1 MMRALLYDSFCGPPR
16 VANVAD
22 PLVPRDG
29 VVIEVKASGLC
40 RSDWHG
46 WQGHDADIRS
56 LPHIPGHEFAG
67 VIAAVGPDVRRWRVG
82 EKVTVPFVLG
92 CGRCVYCLAGD
103 QQVCERQFQPGFSGP
118 GSFAEYVALPF
129 ADVNL
134 VRLPDTIEFADAAIL
149 GCRFVTAF
157 RGLATQ
163 ARLCAGEWVA
173 VYGCGGVGLSAVMI
187 ARAFGA
193 HVIGVDV
200 ADEKLALAR
209 EAGAAHT
216 LNASAFPDVPE
227 AICQLTAGGAHVS
240 LDALGSVVTCRNSIL
255 SLRRRGR
262 HVQLGLLL
270 GDQAEPAL
278 PMGRVIA
285 HELEIFGSHG
295 MPAHAYPPLL
305 DMIADGKLP
314 LGKLIGRRITLD
326 AAGPALASLASS
338 PGKGIT
344 VIDRFA
350 PSVDDCPLPQVFAAS
365 PCHESLP

>member
-1 MMRALLYDSFCGPPR
+1 MRALLYDSFGAPPR
-16 VANVAD
+16 VAIVPD
-22 PLVPRDG
+22 PVVPRDG
-29 VVIEVKASGLC
+29 VIVEVRASGLC

-46 WQGHDADIRS
+46 WQGHDADIRT

-67 VIAAVGPDVRRWRVG
+67 VIAAVGLDTRRWRTG
-82 EKVTVPFVLG
+82 DRVTTPFVLG
-92 CGRCVYCLAGD
+92 CGTCVYCLAGD
-103 QQVCERQFQPGFSGP
+103 QQVCEKQFQPGFTGP

-129 ADVNL
+129 ADINL
-134 VRLPDTIEFADAAIL
+134 VLIPDEIEFVDAAAL

-157 RGLATQ
+157 RGIAKQ
-163 ARLCAGEWVA
+163 ARLRAGEWVA

-187 ARAFGA
+187 ARALGA
-193 HVIGVDV
+193 NVIGVDV

-216 LNASAFPDVPE
+216 FNAAAVYDVPQ
-227 AICQLTAGGAHVS
+227 AVRDLTEGGVHVSVDAFGGAI
-240 LDALGSVVTCRNSIL
+240 ACRNSIL

-262 HVQLGLLL
+262 HVQIGLLL
-270 GDQAEPAL
+270 GDQTEPAI

-295 MPAHAYPPLL
+295 MQAHAYPELL
-305 DMIADGKLP
+305 DMIAAGKLT
-314 LGKLIGRRITLD
+314 LGKLIGRRISLD
-326 AAGPALASLASS
+326 EAGAALASLDSA

-350 PSVDDCPLPQVFAAS
+350 A
-365 PCHESLP
+365 

>member
-1 MMRALLYDSFCGPPR
+1 MRALLYDYFSAPPR
-16 VANVAD
+16 VANVPD
-22 PLVPRDG
+22 PVVPRDG

-46 WQGHDADIRS
+46 WRGHDADIRT

-67 VIAAVGPDVRRWRVG
+67 VIVAVGPDVRRWRTG
-82 EKVTVPFVLG
+82 ERVTTPFVLG
-92 CGRCVYCLAGD
+92 CGTCTYCLAGD
-103 QQVCERQFQPGFSGP
+103 QQVCEKQFQPGFSGP

-134 VRLPDTIEFADAAIL
+134 VRLPDDMEFVDAAAL

-157 RGLATQ
+157 RGIAKQ
-163 ARLCAGEWVA
+163 ARLRAGEWVA

-187 ARAFGA
+187 AHALGA
-193 HVIGVDV
+193 NVIGIDV

-216 LNASAFPDVPE
+216 FNAAAHPDVSE
-227 AICQLTAGGAHVS
+227 AIREITAGGAHVS
-240 LDALGSVVTCRNSIL
+240 ADAFGSAITCRDSIL

-262 HVQLGLLL
+262 HVQIGLLL

-295 MPAHAYPPLL
+295 IQAHAYPEIL
-305 DMIADGKLP
+305 DLIASGKLP
-314 LGKLIGRRITLD
+314 LHKLIGRRIALD
-326 AAGPALASLASS
+326 DAGAALANLASS
-338 PGKGIT
+338 PGTGIT

-350 PSVDDCPLPQVFAAS
+350 A
-365 PCHESLP
+365 

>member
-1 MMRALLYDSFCGPPR
+1 MRALLYDSFGAPPR
-16 VANVAD
+16 VAIVPD
-22 PLVPRDG
+22 PVVPRDG
-29 VVIEVKASGLC
+29 VIVEVRASGLC

-46 WQGHDADIRS
+46 WKGHDADIRT

-67 VIAAVGPDVRRWRVG
+67 VIAAVGPDARRWRTG
-82 EKVTVPFVLG
+82 DRVTTPFVLG
-92 CGRCVYCLAGD
+92 CGTCVYCLAGD
-103 QQVCERQFQPGFSGP
+103 QQVCEKQFQPGFTGP

-134 VRLPDTIEFADAAIL
+134 VLIPDELEFVDAAAL

-157 RGLATQ
+157 RGIAKQ
-163 ARLCAGEWVA
+163 ARLRAGEWVA

-187 ARAFGA
+187 ARALGA
-193 HVIGVDV
+193 NVIGVDV

-216 LNASAFPDVPE
+216 FNAAAVQDVPQ
-227 AICQLTAGGAHVS
+227 AVRDLTEGGVHVSVDAFGGAI
-240 LDALGSVVTCRNSIL
+240 ACRNSIL

-262 HVQLGLLL
+262 HVQIGLLL
-270 GDQAEPAL
+270 GDQAEPAI

-295 MPAHAYPPLL
+295 MQAHAYPELL
-305 DMIADGKLP
+305 DMIAAGKLS
-314 LGKLIGRRITLD
+314 LGKLIGRRISLD
-326 AAGPALASLASS
+326 EAGAALAGLDSA
-338 PGKGIT
+338 PGKGIV

-350 PSVDDCPLPQVFAAS
+350 AYSGFHVD
-365 PCHESLP
+365 E

>member
-1 MMRALLYDSFCGPPR
+1 MRALLYDSFRTPPR
-16 VANVAD
+16 IANVPD
-22 PLVPRDG
+22 PVLPRDG
-29 VVIEVKASGLC
+29 VVVEVRASGLC

-46 WQGHDADIRS
+46 WQGHDADIRT

-67 VIAAVGPDVRRWRVG
+67 VIAAVGPDVRRWRAG
-82 EKVTVPFVLG
+82 DRVTTPFVLG
-92 CGRCVYCLAGD
+92 CGTCVYCLAGD
-103 QQVCERQFQPGFSGP
+103 QQVCEKQFQPGFTGS

-129 ADVNL
+129 ADTNL
-134 VRLPDTIEFADAAIL
+134 VRLPDEMEFVEAAAL
-149 GCRFVTAF
+149 GCRFATAF
-157 RGLATQ
+157 RGVATLG
-163 ARLCAGEWVA
+163 RLQAGEWVA

-187 ARAFGA
+187 ARALGA
-193 HVIGVDV
+193 NVIGVDV

-216 LNASAFPDVPE
+216 FNAAAVPDVPE
-227 AICQLTAGGAHVS
+227 AIRELTAGGVHVS
-240 LDALGSVVTCRNSIL
+240 ADAFGSAVTCGNSIL

-262 HVQLGLLL
+262 HVQIGLLV

-295 MPAHAYPPLL
+295 MQAHVYPELL
-305 DMIADGKLP
+305 DLIAAGKLP
-314 LGKLIGRRITLD
+314 LDKLIGRRISLD
-326 AAGPALASLASS
+326 HAGAALASLDSS

-350 PSVDDCPLPQVFAAS
+350 A
-365 PCHESLP
+365 